1 MQVPYKPEREMPQP
15 SGQPGGQGLTL
26 NLDEILRMLRRHMW
40 MLIAFLVVA
49 LGISVFAL
57 TRMTPLY
64 TSSAQFLLGEQGRAG
79 SSINDLVTGVT
90 LNDTIIEGEMAILQS
105 GRLLG
110 RVVEKLEL
118 HEDPEFNSR
127 LRKPSVFEMWSGKIK
142 SMIKSFLRP
151 APAPDPNQNDAIS
164 EAAKADAEILGK
176 YGAVIGALR
185 GSMNV
190 RQQGNSFVIVV
201 AMTSESPTKA
211 AAIANTILDEYIN
224 FRLEAKFEAAQ
235 RESDWLNER
244 LAGLEADVVE
254 SENEVLRERERAT
267 TDAQTTER
275 LNQQISEAT
284 TRLVAARA
292 DLAESRA
299 RLQKIRRIADMQS
312 LAAAADVMVSE
323 VISGYRRDLADLRRE
338 EAASIR
344 RFGAESPKVL
354 PITQSIETLETEI
367 EREVG
372 RHLQELSNTVD
383 ISQSKVSALQAG
395 VKELEL
401 LALEQSKQQVKISQ
415 LARIA
420 AANRLIYEDFL
431 NRFKESRDVQNLQQA
446 DAEVISY
453 ASPPNQPSSPRIK
466 VTVLLAAFAG
476 LFLGLGLMLL
486 IEMRRIGFMTS
497 EAVTEDT
504 GLPVYTSFSQARLR
518 GSVRQLIDGRYLKGK
533 AAYLAEE
540 ARQLRTYLQVSFDM
554 QVNKV
559 VLITSSVQNEG
570 KTTTALLLAW
580 AAQQSGRSC
589 LIIDGDLRKPS
600 LSRDWKADDKPDLV
614 SVLQGKADL
623 KDAIRKDEAT
633 GCDLLPTTTMHD
645 DPADLLANGAMDDMI
660 IAARMNYDMVVI
672 DSPPLLPVPDTMVF
686 ADQADLILM
695 MVRWRRTPKSAVR
708 RALGMLRSVTA
719 QSIGGVMTLVDRKQ
733 ERQYY
738 DHGYHSYEGDYS
750 VSTK

>member
-1 MQVPYKPEREMPQP
+1 MPQP
-15 SGQPGGQGLTL
+15 SARPSGQPEGQGLTL
-26 NLDEILRMLRRHMW
+26 NFDEILRMLRRHVL
-40 MLIAFLVVA
+40 MLCAFLIVA
-49 LGISVFAL
+49 LGLAVFAL

-64 TSSAQFLLGEQGRAG
+64 TAPAQFLLGEQGRGG
-79 SSINDLVTGVT
+79 SSFNDLVTGVT
-90 LNDTIIEGEMAILQS
+90 LNDAIVEGEMAILQS

-110 RVVEKLEL
+110 RVVDKLDL
-118 HEDPEFNSR
+118 DEDPEFNSR
-127 LRKPSVFEMWSGKIK
+127 LRTPTVFEIWTNKIK

-151 APAPDPNQNDAIS
+151 APAPDPNQSEAIG
-164 EAAKADAEILGK
+164 EAAKAEAEILGK
-176 YGAVIGALR
+176 FGHVIGELR
-185 GSMNV
+185 GRMDV
-190 RQQGNSFVIVV
+190 RQQGSSFVIVV
-201 AMTSESPTKA
+201 AVTSKSPAKA

-224 FRLEAKFEAAQ
+224 YRLEAKFAAVQ

-244 LAGLEADVVE
+244 LAGLEAEVVE
-254 SENEVLRERERAT
+254 SENEVLRERERAA
-267 TDAQTTER
+267 TDVQTTER

-299 RLQKIRRIADMQS
+299 RLDKIRRIADLQG
-312 LAAAADVMVSE
+312 LTAAADVMVSE

-338 EAASIR
+338 EAAGIR
-344 RFGAESPKVL
+344 RFGADSPKVL
-354 PITQSIETLETEI
+354 PISQSIETLEAEI

-372 RHLQELSNTVD
+372 RHMQELANTVD
-383 ISQSKVSALQAG
+383 ISQSKVDALQAG
-395 VKELEL
+395 VKEVER
-401 LALEQSKQQVKISQ
+401 LALEQSKQQVKLGQ

-453 ASPPNQPSSPRIK
+453 ASPPSQPSSPRIK
-466 VTVLLAAFAG
+466 VTVALAAFAG

-486 IEMRRIGFMTS
+486 IEMRRIGFMTA
-497 EAVTEDT
+497 EAVSEDT
-504 GLPVYTSFSQARLR
+504 GLPIYASFSQARLR
-518 GSVRQLIDGRYLKGK
+518 GPVRQLIDGRYLKGK

-554 QVNKV
+554 QVKKV

-580 AAQQSGRSC
+580 AVQQSGRSC

-600 LSRDWKADDKPDLV
+600 LSRDWRSDDKPDLV
-614 SVLQGKADL
+614 SVLQGDVDL
-623 KDAIRKDEAT
+623 KDAVRKDEAT
-633 GCDLLPTTTMHD
+633 GCDLLPTTRMHD

-660 IAARMNYDMVVI
+660 IAARMNYDMVIV

-686 ADQADLILM
+686 ADQADLVLM

-708 RALGMLRSVTA
+708 RALSMLQSVTA
-719 QSIGGVMTLVDRKQ
+719 QSIGGVITLVDRKQ
-733 ERQYY
+733 ERQYH
-738 DHGYHSYEGDYS
+738 DHGYHSYEGNYA